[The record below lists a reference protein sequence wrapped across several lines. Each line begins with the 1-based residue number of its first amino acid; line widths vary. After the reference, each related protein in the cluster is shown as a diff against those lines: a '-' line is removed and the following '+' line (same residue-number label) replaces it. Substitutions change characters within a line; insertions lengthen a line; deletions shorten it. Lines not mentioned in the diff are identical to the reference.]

1 MGIFNYNHGETVL
14 FRRVKSRDH
23 KKLNINFCA
32 NMCVVEKG
40 KLLFLPLLDLRRLDL
55 GLGRRRDADLPGPLH
70 GDLLAVFG
78 RHRLARPEREQIN

>member
-1 MGIFNYNHGETVL
+1 
-14 FRRVKSRDH
+14 
-23 KKLNINFCA
+23 
-32 NMCVVEKG
+32 MCVVEKG

-78 RHRLARPEREQIN
+78 RHRLARPERERINWGKFKNMGSIRGSCLNIGIIRGKLLKY